1 MLTYAVL
8 PGPSAISR
16 ALAALPPYDGAPLCL
31 ELAPGEYREKVL
43 LDRPRLVLRGAGADK
58 TVIRWQDGAKEPLED
73 GQPRGT
79 FRTATVRVDASHVTL
94 QGLSIVNACAPRER
108 AGQAIAL
115 YADGDFFLCE
125 DCRLRSFQDT
135 LFTAPLP
142 PKELQKNGFIGP
154 KQFAP
159 RLPQRHTYRRCRIEG
174 DVDFIFGSAAAW
186 FEACDIVS
194 VDGRADRAAPAEGY
208 TTAAS
213 TPEGQRFGYV
223 FSHCRFLGEG
233 VKEGSVYLGRPWRD
247 YAKTVLLHCE
257 LGPHIRPEGWHD
269 WDKPAFHGAG
279 LYAEYGCTGPGA
291 AGEHAPF
298 ARRLTE
304 AEAAAYT
311 YEAFLDSL

>member
-58 TVIRWQDGAKEPLED
+58 TVIRWQDGAKELLKD
-73 GQPRGT
+73 GRPRGT
-79 FRTATVRVDASHVTL
+79 FRTATVRVDAPHVTL
-94 QGLSIVNACAPRER
+94 QGLSIVNDCAPRER

-194 VDGRADRAAPAEGY
+194 VDGRADCSAPAEGY
-208 TTAAS
+208 ATAAS

-233 VKEGSVYLGRPWRD
+233 VAEGSVYLGRPWRD

-269 WDKPAFHGAG
+269 WDKPAFHSAG

-291 AGEHAPF
+291 AGERAPF

-311 YEAFLDSL
+311 YEAFQASL